1 MAFLINS
8 NGELVLV
15 GSADADTLNATNP
28 ATDTALFG
36 LAGDDIYVID
46 GPGDVVVED
55 PGSGIDTV
63 KSSVSYTIAPN
74 VENVILTELAK
85 APEYHESA
93 DLLDGLEENYRSL
106 GVDWPANRY
115 ILITL
120 SGDADVK
127 GRKPMQTSVVH
138 GWRCRYDLQSG
149 RSALFS
155 DNNAKAV
162 LPASPGDF

>member
-55 PGSGIDTV
+55 PGSGIDTI
-63 KSSVSYTIAPN
+63 KSSISYTIAPN
-74 VENVILTELAK
+74 VENVILTGSSNINAIGNELNN
-85 APEYHESA
+85 SLTGN
-93 DLLDGLEENYRSL
+93 DGNNILDGKL
-106 GVDWPANRY
+106 GNDTMAGGLGNDTYDVD
-115 ILITL
+115 
-120 SGDADVK
+120 
-127 GRKPMQTSVVH
+127 
-138 GWRCRYDLQSG
+138 
-149 RSALFS
+149 SAL
-155 DNNAKAV
+155 DV
-162 LPASPGDF
+162 VTEASGAGLDLI